1 MPVQEDEGLLDEP
14 DSPIV
19 HGSPPWQLTGTLEST
34 PGGVLQPKRV
44 LFRASQPLRRA
55 WVCCGLC
62 GCMLLAALLLLSL
75 SVTDRR
81 PTHLPASPPAVPF
94 VTASGGRLYRGEHV
108 RRFMGANLWYA
119 VHLGCRGCDRAR
131 LRRELDALRAAG
143 VSSVRITALSEG
155 PDDAPWRVVPTLQ
168 PSPGRFAAHHA
179 EGLDYTLQQLEL
191 RGMDATV
198 TLHNMWPWSGGFAQY
213 VSWSSGEPI
222 PYPPP
227 AKGGDWATFQAFA
240 ARFYEDEAA
249 MAMADAAVAYVVGR
263 VSSLTGAPLATS
275 RAILG
280 WELCNEPRGDR
291 RHAAYLLWLRRAA
304 RLVKRLDPNHLLLIG
319 SEGATPFKDAGVDVL
334 QDHALHE
341 IDAVTIHVWP
351 QNWGWY
357 ELGSRTPPHPRPH
370 PSPSL
375 ALALTFPNP
384 NPNQVRAHARRGEH
398 RVAACGGRQG
408 HRLRARARADGGGAR
423 QAAHT

>member
-1 MPVQEDEGLLDEP
+1 MGSAVLAAGGMAVQEDEGLLDEP

-19 HGSPPWQLTGTLEST
+19 HGSPPWHPAGTLEPPTPWHAPAT

-62 GCMLLAALLLLSL
+62 GCTLLLAALLFLS
-75 SVTDRR
+75 SRATDRR
-81 PTHLPASPPAVPF
+81 PITHLPASPPAVPF

-198 TLHNMWPWSGGFAQY
+198 TLHNMRAPHAQIAPGSQPGY
-213 VSWSSGEPI
+213 MRSQP
-222 PYPPP
+222 
-227 AKGGDWATFQAFA
+227 
-240 ARFYEDEAA
+240 
-249 MAMADAAVAYVVGR
+249 GR
-263 VSSLTGAPLATS
+263 T
-275 RAILG
+275 
-280 WELCNEPRGDR
+280 
-291 RHAAYLLWLRRAA
+291 
-304 RLVKRLDPNHLLLIG
+304 
-319 SEGATPFKDAGVDVL
+319 
-334 QDHALHE
+334 
-341 IDAVTIHVWP
+341 
-351 QNWGWY
+351 
-357 ELGSRTPPHPRPH
+357 
-370 PSPSL
+370 
-375 ALALTFPNP
+375 
-384 NPNQVRAHARRGEH
+384 
-398 RVAACGGRQG
+398 
-408 HRLRARARADGGGAR
+408 
-423 QAAHT
+423 